1 MVLEYL
7 DPTPQYR
14 LQQICT
20 TLKNLHGVDISHQ
33 LSDTDN
39 LEEHFNNYTRQRDKL
54 IEASSFNSYA
64 HNPQY
69 IASMLILEAF
79 RIQLREVAPRRR
91 KQSVKE
97 AQNSP
102 MARKDQQR
110 LEFARKLEQF
120 ATHTSPPSK
129 TGKLSSDEK
138 AMQDQKDLFVVA
150 LQNIA
155 EKLQHQGTA
164 FARPE
169 ENKLTALEV
178 NIAKLMRHAEA
189 AGILDSLDPRKMDM
203 VVNKGVEMYGDQ
215 LLAARGE
222 HTAPY
227 AKTDKTIDEIKAED
241 PEAER
246 AKAEFFKRGGR
257 VTQGPS
263 KVARGSEKHRRSW
276 QGGHGTRTG
285 TAQAFSPLGGMGR
298 KLAENKNK
306 KPDADG
312 DGIPDWAD
320 KHPKKAGGKEDRKM
334 NEAELSPKQRK
345 MAALGGNKNRIDAA
359 DLAAL
364 RHGATMDED
373 DMMFGMDD
381 GMGMDMHNPADDAHQ
396 DPEMH
401 NDIKDIAQVKG
412 VDIHHSDIHKDDV
425 KHYEYQASMARSEL
439 YRNAKYA
446 MAMLHQVKP
455 DEEIQPWIAGA
466 LTKAANYL
474 DKIYHYLDYYKT
486 FEPDQLPEDMDM
498 DMELG
503 ETSGSIARQNLMM
516 ICEYSTKLFDM
527 IKPGDHLEG
536 WVAMKLTTA
545 SECISSSKHYLEYVQ
560 FEHNGLDDHFDDA
573 RRANRK
579 VMAEG
584 ALKSQKK
591 RRRRLAEQQDL
602 EQAETL
608 LAAKDLSDQ
617 LQQTAEKLAKMGVED
632 LMPLVDVMRQQFG
645 PEAATGFNDTVKAA
659 LDGLLDSTT
668 QTKEQVDQS
677 IETLQGGGVPAQAG
691 TPEVT
696 GAADELA
703 GGDELAGAPAD
714 MGAEEPA
721 APEEP
726 LGRSKKEPMAE
737 AQSDYMKRRAQ
748 EKKAD
753 AGKPVKPQ
761 PKNAKT
767 DYEKKRAEQ
776 KKAGLDEA
784 RYYDDQARR
793 DNDAMQK
800 RDDDASAIN
809 LNDPVNK
816 KLWGQYM
823 HYTVGDY
830 KNEFPGLTDYG
841 MEGLVDAAIHSQYDL
856 ETRKGFLLSIR
867 HIKGI
872 TEARKK
878 CMECGKGWYMEASNG
893 KMKCNKCGKT
903 VVAEAWDTKMHTAKK
918 DVGKWEGWTEA
929 ELNAKRAKLM
939 KKETRTAA
947 EQKEVKQ
954 IDFALRAK
962 GTKGKKWGKVDE
974 SQLQE
979 NSFATAMKKA
989 IAADSQGNEKSKQ
1002 HYLDVAKTARY
1013 ALKSAEMV
1021 RHKDLLDKYKEMTS
1035 KVSEDLAP
1043 GQTDPYSN
1051 MSDSKL
1057 QQLANSGDA
1066 TAKTLWTQR
1075 QSGGQQSSQP
1085 VQETAP
1091 PGEAAER
1098 FIRKNKASFQ
1108 KRYGDRGE
1116 EVLYATAWKKFGK
1129 KSESQVNAEMQ
1140 LESVQA
1146 MINNLNDQLAV
1157 YKAEFRGQLQEGR
1170 VVDPLNTGYGLD
1182 GEIVMGKIQACQNK
1196 QRKLQQIIETQQ
1208 QNGIKKIQEQVA
1220 AVVEIRNL
1228 QSQLNT
1234 RPWGV
1239 VYRDHTGKQQ
1249 QKFFESAANR
1259 QLWHGLNKNDIKVIR
1274 SVGPRDFQAK
1284 INKLKK
1290 I

>member
-1 MVLEYL
+1 MVLDYL

-14 LQQICT
+14 LQQICS
-20 TLKNLHGVDISHQ
+20 TLKNVHGIDISQQ
-33 LSDTDN
+33 LADVDH
-39 LEEHFNNYTRQRDKL
+39 LEEHINRYSQQRDRL

-64 HNPQY
+64 HNPHY

-79 RIQLREVAPRRR
+79 RIQLKEVAPRRR

-97 AQNSP
+97 AQGSP
-102 MARKDQQR
+102 MASKEQQK

-120 ATHTSPPSK
+120 ALHTTPPSK
-129 TGKLSSDEK
+129 TGKLSSEEK
-138 AMQDQKDLFVVA
+138 AMQEQRDLFVVS

-169 ENKLTALEV
+169 ENKLTPLEV

-189 AGILDSLDPRKMDM
+189 AGILDSLDSGKMDM
-203 VVNKGVEMYGDQ
+203 VVNKGVKMYGDQ
-215 LLAARGE
+215 LLATRGAQ
-222 HTAPY
+222 TAPY

-246 AKAEFFKRGGR
+246 AKAEFFKQGGR
-257 VTQGPS
+257 VTHGNTR
-263 KVARGSEKHRRSW
+263 VAKGAKYHMPGS
-276 QGGHGTRTG
+276 GHLGRTG
-285 TAQAFSPLGGMGR
+285 SAQSSMPVSSLNR
-298 KLAENKNK
+298 KIAEGKNK

-320 KHPKKAGGKEDRKM
+320 KHPKKKGGKEDRKM
-334 NEAELSPKQRK
+334 NEAELSPKQKK
-345 MAALGGNKNRIDAA
+345 MAALGGNRNKIDAA

-364 RHGATMDED
+364 RHGAAMDEE

-381 GMGMDMHNPADDAHQ
+381 GMDQYDPADDAHQ
-396 DPEMH
+396 DPVLH
-401 NDIKDIAQVKG
+401 NDINDIAQVKG
-412 VDIHHSDIHKDDV
+412 VDIHHSDIHKHDV

-455 DEEIQPWIAGA
+455 DEEVQPWIAGA

-560 FEHNGLDDHFDDA
+560 FETNGLDDHFDDA

-579 VMAEG
+579 MMAEG
-584 ALKSQKK
+584 AIKSQKK

-645 PEAATGFNDTVKAA
+645 PEAASGFNDTVKAA

-696 GAADELA
+696 GA
-703 GGDELAGAPAD
+703 GDELGGEAPGGEMPAAPEL
-714 MGAEEPA
+714 GAEEP

-737 AQSDYMKRRAQ
+737 AQSDYAKRRAQ
-748 EKKAD
+748 EKKAGGKKPVKEGAMTCQECD
-753 AGKPVKPQ
+753 TGVYEEDKNGRMKCNECGATMVIGEGMMKNLRRGLSGWPSRVPAPGGEAGKPWDVLARVK
-761 PKNAKT
+761 KMNDSELKWNASRP
-767 DYEKKRAEQ
+767 D
-776 KKAGLDEA
+776 
-784 RYYDDQARR
+784 
-793 DNDAMQK
+793 
-800 RDDDASAIN
+800 
-809 LNDPVNK
+809 
-816 KLWGQYM
+816 
-823 HYTVGDY
+823 
-830 KNEFPGLTDYG
+830 
-841 MEGLVDAAIHSQYDL
+841 
-856 ETRKGFLLSIR
+856 
-867 HIKGI
+867 
-872 TEARKK
+872 
-878 CMECGKGWYMEASNG
+878 
-893 KMKCNKCGKT
+893 
-903 VVAEAWDTKMHTAKK
+903 K
-918 DVGKWEGWTEA
+918 DVSAGSPAALQRKAAQA
-929 ELNAKRAKLM
+929 ELR
-939 KKETRTAA
+939 RRG
-947 EQKEVKQ
+947 
-954 IDFALRAK
+954 I
-962 GTKGKKWGKVDE
+962 KVDE
-974 SQLQE
+974 DQ
-979 NSFATAMKKA
+979 
-989 IAADSQGNEKSKQ
+989 
-1002 HYLDVAKTARY
+1002 
-1013 ALKSAEMV
+1013 
-1021 RHKDLLDKYKEMTS
+1021 
-1035 KVSEDLAP
+1035 AP
-1043 GQTDPYSN
+1043 GQTDPYSGLN
-1051 MSDSKL
+1051 DTEL
-1057 QQLANSGDA
+1057 QQKANSGDNQ
-1066 TAKTLWTQR
+1066 AKTLLAVRNKKPANGQTPPATQTM
-1075 QSGGQQSSQP
+1075 
-1085 VQETAP
+1085 QEVAP
-1091 PGEAAER
+1091 PGDKAER
-1098 FIRKNKASFQ
+1098 FIRKNKAAFN
-1108 KRYGDRGE
+1108 KRYGADQGE
-1116 EVLYATAWKKFGK
+1116 EVLYRTAWKQFG
-1129 KSESQVNAEMQ
+1129 ETSQAQQKAQMQ

-1146 MINNLNDQLAV
+1146 MIKNLNTQLKV
-1157 YKAEFRGQLQEGR
+1157 YKADYRRQLKEGT

-1182 GEIVMGKIQACQNK
+1182 GEIVMGKIKTYESA
-1196 QRKLQQIIETQQ
+1196 QRRLQQIIESEQRK
-1208 QNGIKKIQEQVA
+1208 GIKKIQEQVA

-1228 QSQLNT
+1228 QSQMNSK
-1234 RPWGV
+1234 PWGV

-1249 QKFFESAANR
+1249 QKFFESAANLK
-1259 QLWHGLNKNDIKVIR
+1259 LWHGLNKSDIKVIR
-1274 SVGPRDFQAK
+1274 GVKPQDWQTK